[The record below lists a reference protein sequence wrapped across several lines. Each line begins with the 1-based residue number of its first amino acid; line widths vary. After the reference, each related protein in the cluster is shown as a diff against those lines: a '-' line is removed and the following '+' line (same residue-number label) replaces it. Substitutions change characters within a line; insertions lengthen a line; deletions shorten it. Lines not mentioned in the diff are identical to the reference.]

1 MSSPFRL
8 FCLPFAGG
16 SAIRI
21 YSGWKRQLPPGIE
34 VIPLELPGRGTRIS
48 ETPVPRADA
57 LTADALRQVLP
68 WCEEPF
74 ALFGH
79 SLGAALAFEMARVLD
94 HQHGRPPAHL
104 LVSGFQAP
112 DAPVPADQAY
122 LLPDPQFRARLRELD
137 GTPREVLDN
146 DDLMDVLLPVLRADF
161 AAIGQWRYRD
171 APPLS
176 MPITVFG
183 GAADPEVP
191 VPTLDGWRRQTTS
204 SCQVHVLPGNHFFL
218 TEAPGLLLPLVTD
231 RLQRTLPVADHERS
245 R

>member
-1 MSSPFRL
+1 MSSTMRL

-21 YSGWKRQLPPGIE
+21 YSSWKRQLPGDIE
-34 VIPLELPGRGTRIS
+34 VVPLELPGRGTRIG

-57 LTADALRQVLP
+57 LVADALRQVLP
-68 WCEEPF
+68 WSDEPF

-79 SLGAALAFEMARVLD
+79 SLGAALAFEMARVLE
-94 HQHGRPPAHL
+94 HQHGRPPVHL

-112 DAPVPADQAY
+112 DTPIPEDQAY

-161 AAIGQWRYRD
+161 AAVGQWRYRD

-176 MPITVFG
+176 VPITVFG

-191 VPTLDGWRRQTTS
+191 VPSLAGWSRQPSS

-218 TEAPGLLLPLVTD
+218 TDAPDLLLPLVTD
-231 RLQRTLPVADHERS
+231 RLHARLPVADHDRS